1 MHCNVMSVLGGPR
14 SAIPLRSD
22 TMHCNVM
29 SVLVCGAAVFSL
41 LSSCGLCA
49 GGEPNDGVKLL
60 YGFELAEILGDR
72 PTDLSAC

>member
-1 MHCNVMSVLGGPR
+1 MHCNVMSVLVCGAAVFSLLSSCG
-14 SAIPLRSD
+14 L
-22 TMHCNVM
+22 CV
-29 SVLVCGAAVFSL
+29 VCGAAVFSL